1 MQIQGRDKIF
11 RAVAS
16 FGDKG
21 QQWYDWCLV
30 NWIKNDEEGTYP
42 ARILEFVNMDPTG
55 TESDYMESIHVVVQ
69 SSKDLVSMETL
80 TTQFVSKFTLPPK
93 D

>member
-1 MQIQGRDKIF
+1 MAFFNIQHTHKTKLPTKFVQAVSLHAAKYYHKSTYTVVGYTACKMQIQGRGKIF

-30 NWIKNDEEGTYP
+30 NSLS
-42 ARILEFVNMDPTG
+42 AMDGRDHP
-55 TESDYMESIHVVVQ
+55 
-69 SSKDLVSMETL
+69 L
-80 TTQFVSKFTLPPK
+80 
-93 D
+93 